1 VRSKDSPLYSPMDK
15 PVAGRGPLA
24 PSSQL
29 DKLDLLD
36 GAMLQ
41 QKLLSIFRAPSYKP
55 PVLPNIAI
63 ELSELARRKNV
74 AFDEVARLVEKDP
87 LIAASVLK
95 LAQSPLYGGRLSV
108 QSLRNALNRLGISK
122 LRDMVWQV
130 AMDMRMF
137 RVEGYMPILERLQSH
152 STLTAY
158 AARIVAQQTDF
169 PAEQA
174 FLSGLLHDMGWSG
187 TLIALSEGAK
197 SRPMSA
203 PLMAAINSMHAEA
216 GAAMAKLWG
225 LSDEIVEAIKNHHK
239 LSLDQRPA
247 SLLVPILC
255 VAEHLADEF
264 GFGIEPAASA
274 DPLLDSAI
282 APFGLVG
289 LSNDPNRERF
299 DGHAAGRYEKALALL
314 GLAPKMS
321 TIREQLEQA
330 AQGIQGGDYN
340 L

>member
-1 VRSKDSPLYSPMDK
+1 MDK
-15 PVAGRGPLA
+15 PAVGRGA
-24 PSSQL
+24 QSPSAQL
-29 DKLDLLD
+29 DKLDMLD

-74 AFDEVARLVEKDP
+74 AFDEVARLIEKDP

-95 LAQSPLYGGRLSV
+95 LAQSPLYGGRLAV
-108 QSLRNALNRLGISK
+108 QSLRNALNRVGIGK

-130 AMDMRMF
+130 AMNMRMF
-137 RVEGYMPILERLQSH
+137 RVDGYMPILERLQSH

-187 TLIALSEGAK
+187 TLIALSEGTK
-197 SRPMSA
+197 TRPMSA

-225 LSDEIVEAIKNHHK
+225 LSDEMVEAIKSHHT

-247 SLLVPILC
+247 SLLIPILC

-274 DPLLDSAI
+274 DPLLDGAI
-282 APFGLVG
+282 APFGLAG
-289 LSNDPNRERF
+289 LSHDPNRQRF
-299 DGHAAGRYEKALALL
+299 DGYPAGRYEKAVALLAL
-314 GLAPKMS
+314 GPKMNM
-321 TIREQLEQA
+321 IREQLEQA
-330 AQGIQGGDYN
+330 AQGIQGGDFN

>member
-1 VRSKDSPLYSPMDK
+1 
-15 PVAGRGPLA
+15 
-24 PSSQL
+24 
-29 DKLDLLD
+29 
-36 GAMLQ
+36 
-41 QKLLSIFRAPSYKP
+41 
-55 PVLPNIAI
+55 
-63 ELSELARRKNV
+63 V
-74 AFDEVARLVEKDP
+74 AFDEVARLIEKDP

-95 LAQSPLYGGRLSV
+95 LSQSPLYGGRLQV

-137 RVEGYMPILERLQSH
+137 RADGYMPILERLQSH
-152 STLTAY
+152 STLTAH
-158 AARIVAQQTDF
+158 AARIVAQQTSV

-187 TLIALSEGAK
+187 SLIALSEGTKA
-197 SRPMSA
+197 RPMSA
-203 PLMAAINSMHAEA
+203 PLMAAINNMHAEA
-216 GAAMAKLWG
+216 GGAMAKLWG
-225 LSDEIVEAIKNHHK
+225 LSDEIVEAIKQHHK

-247 SLLVPILC
+247 SLLVPVLC

-264 GFGIEPAASA
+264 GFGIEPSASA

-299 DGHAAGRYEKALALL
+299 DGHAAGRAEKAIAML
-314 GLAPKMS
+314 GLGPKMNQ
-321 TIREQLEQA
+321 IREQLEQA
-330 AQGIQGGDYN
+330 TQDIHGGDFN